1 MGGSASAPSYI
12 FEGNTDTGFFHL
24 IQQVQNVRIGVNTSS
39 PISLGGHDGVVT
51 LFGSNATALIL
62 KNNTSTSRLAQLG
75 SDLAF
80 FNNTHETE
88 RMRLT
93 ATGLGIGQT
102 SPATKLDV
110 GGFMRTT
117 LGAVFQGQ
125 SNISTGV
132 GLEVGYAG
140 GTSSG
145 FLQAYDRTN
154 SAYKDIRHY
163 GVNHVFYN
171 GGSEVGRFSSSGVS
185 AVGNAAISG
194 NFNTSAGGYQ
204 VGGQTVISSSRV
216 LENIDTLVITG
227 QAGGGSVLR
236 LENNSWVAAKDSGG
250 THRRVLGASSNT
262 LFMGDVDA
270 SFTDMYLRA
279 PATMYVQTNNTTALT
294 INSSQS
300 VGIGTTSPEEKLH
313 VAGNVLLDD
322 ADPRLYFQTG
332 ASHYNW
338 KIAAQDS
345 TNKGF
350 EISGGAADGD
360 ANSDTYTP
368 RLVIEADTRYWNRHN
383 KSFT

>member
-1 MGGSASAPSYI
+1 
-12 FEGNTDTGFFHL
+12 
-24 IQQVQNVRIGVNTSS
+24 
-39 PISLGGHDGVVT
+39 
-51 LFGSNATALIL
+51 
-62 KNNTSTSRLAQLG
+62 
-75 SDLAF
+75 
-80 FNNTHETE
+80 
-88 RMRLT
+88 MRLT
-93 ATGLGIGQT
+93 AWFGIGQT

-171 GGSEVGRFSSSGVS
+171 GGSEVGRFFFIRSISSRQRSDLRQLQYFSRWLSG
-185 AVGNAAISG
+185 
-194 NFNTSAGGYQ
+194 
-204 VGGQTVISSSRV
+204 GGQTVISSSRV

-322 ADPRLYFQTG
+322 ADPRLYFQAG
-332 ASHYNW
+332 ASHYNS

-350 EISGGAADGD
+350 EISIGAADGD

-368 RLVIEADTRYWNRHN
+368 RLVIEADTGDIGIGTTSPSHRLHVNSGGTNVVGVFESSDSIASIAFKDSATTSASHVN
-383 KSFT
+383 IGADANDMFLLLAGQLS

>member
-1 MGGSASAPSYI
+1 MRITSAGTIDASGVIDGVGGSASAPSYI
-12 FEGNTDTGFFHL
+12 FEGNTGGFFHPAVDT
-24 IQQVQNVRIGVNTSS
+24 IGFSTAGTERMRIASDGSIGVNTSS

-204 VGGQTVISSSRV
+204 VGV
-216 LENIDTLVITG
+216 
-227 QAGGGSVLR
+227 R
-236 LENNSWVAAKDSGG
+236 LS
-250 THRRVLGASSNT
+250 
-262 LFMGDVDA
+262 
-270 SFTDMYLRA
+270 
-279 PATMYVQTNNTTALT
+279 
-294 INSSQS
+294 
-300 VGIGTTSPEEKLH
+300 
-313 VAGNVLLDD
+313 
-322 ADPRLYFQTG
+322 
-332 ASHYNW
+332 
-338 KIAAQDS
+338 
-345 TNKGF
+345 
-350 EISGGAADGD
+350 
-360 ANSDTYTP
+360 
-368 RLVIEADTRYWNRHN
+368 
-383 KSFT
+383 